1 MTKPHPLTADREQQI
16 RTLDL
21 LALMDDRSAAVIS
34 GHLAALL
41 GEIDRLRAEPATAR
55 KLTPNEHSAAW
66 HAIEGTAGEDG
77 ADAGTILN
85 AVLDRLGIAPPTA
98 ADEMAASLRRNGF
111 KPGGT
116 DAELAGVQAT
126 DKEPP
131 AEACGKCK
139 TPFDPTDI
147 RFVDSRARYR
157 ETPYCRSCV
166 DRCHDSTDAF
176 HRCVICDS

>member
-1 MTKPHPLTADREQQI
+1 MTKPLTDQQ
-16 RTLDL
+16 LDEIE
-21 LALMDDRSAAVIS
+21 A
-34 GHLAALL
+34 LAAHLYEYADQPEEADTL
-41 GEIDRLRAEPATAR
+41 ADVHVPELVAEVRRLRAPRT
-55 KLTPNEHSAAW
+55 LTPAEHSAAW